1 MTPMLVAV
9 DIGNTNIHLGLF
21 EDEKLVK
28 HLRQRADADLD
39 NLSLEPSIL
48 KDTSNFV
55 LASVNPRIEELFC
68 QWLASKWGG
77 KPLRIP
83 KDIPLR
89 MPILA
94 ENPERVG
101 IDRLLNAL
109 AAFSRTQ
116 SATIVVDMG
125 TAITVDAVSRRG
137 EFLGGI
143 IAPGLETF
151 KEALHARTALLPK
164 VSVTRPHLFLGKN
177 TEAAINIGIY
187 WGLVGIVE
195 KLLKGLTKEL
205 GGRPKII
212 ATGGDV
218 ELFVRDMPSIKSIV
232 PHLTLEG
239 IMRAYRA
246 STYSV

>member
-1 MTPMLVAV
+1 MTPMLIAV

-21 EDEKLVK
+21 KDEKLIR

-39 NLSLEPSIL
+39 NLSLESSIL
-48 KDTSNFV
+48 EDASNFV
-55 LASVNPRIEELFC
+55 LASVNPRVEELFRR
-68 QWLASKWGG
+68 WLTSKWGRN
-77 KPLRIP
+77 PLRIP
-83 KDIPLR
+83 KDIPLKI
-89 MPILA
+89 PILT

-125 TAITVDAVSRRG
+125 TALTIDAVSRKG

-151 KEALHARTALLPK
+151 KEALHTRTAFLPR
-164 VSVTRPHLFLGKN
+164 VSVTRPHLFLGRN
-177 TEAAINIGIY
+177 TETAINIGIY
-187 WGLVGIVE
+187 WGLAGMVE

-218 ELFVRDMPSIKSIV
+218 ELFARDIPSIKSVI
-232 PHLTLEG
+232 PHLALEG
-239 IMRAYRA
+239 IMRAYQA
-246 STYSV
+246 STYSA